1 MITAIR
7 LTRAAFWIA
16 VGIAIGQFNLG
27 DWVWLLVALIASTAV
42 TVDIHT
48 LRAYA
53 AGRRNGYQ
61 LASGSDPMQSDL
73 DEFDIKAAPT
83 VRIIGGSRK
92 QWKKRDRHARLE
104 VMR

>member
-1 MITAIR
+1 MIRAIR

-61 LASGSDPMQSDL
+61 LASGTDPVL
-73 DEFDIKAAPT
+73 GEAHEFDAMSAPT
-83 VRIIGGSRK
+83 VRIVGGSRK